1 MHFSTTHTIPQ
12 ASPAQVWGWLFE
24 TNYLLAAVP
33 SCQQV
38 IWLKPNEQVRLVI
51 QRRLGPLESLRLWCD
66 ITLTEQN
73 APHSYAYEVVVR
85 TSGEVETAVG
95 HGRLELSA
103 SGGDV
108 QLHHELEWEAT
119 GVLASVGETLL
130 ETQTRALLRQALAV
144 LETAV
149 QTGQQPIPLVPRL
162 APPTRPWE
170 PILLG
175 VGAAVAAL
183 LLLFVGWQIGRR
195 WRKTRR

>member
-1 MHFSTTHTIPQ
+1 MRFSTIHTLPQ
-12 ASPAQVWGWLFE
+12 ATPTQVWGWLFE
-24 TNYLLAAVP
+24 TNYLVAAVP

-51 QRRLGPLESLRLWCD
+51 QRRLGPLESLHLWCD
-66 ITLTEQN
+66 ITLTDQQ
-73 APHSYAYEVVVR
+73 APHNYAYEVVVR

-95 HGRLELSA
+95 HGHVKLIA

-119 GVLASVGETLL
+119 GVLASVGEMLL
-130 ETQTRALLRQALAV
+130 ETQTRAVLRQALAV

-183 LLLFVGWQIGRR
+183 LLLLIGRR